1 MPELR
6 DNRKTLMANLDRSRV
21 IELLGQLGATDDQT
35 VLEAARAANRA
46 VTEAG
51 LTWDDVVRAEPAS
64 GSVDIDGDAQPAVE
78 AVIDGTP
85 TEAGGS
91 VSEADKAESMR
102 LIGRLL
108 AGKAISDNLREDLT
122 DMKRAI
128 AEGEFDAMDARY
140 VRALAR
146 RLGA

>member
-1 MPELR
+1 
-6 DNRKTLMANLDRSRV
+6 MANLDRSRV
-21 IELLGQLGATDDQT
+21 VELLGQLGATDDQT

-51 LTWDDVVRAEPAS
+51 LTWDDVVHAEPAS
-64 GSVDIDGDAQPAVE
+64 GSADIEGEAQPVVE
-78 AVIDGTP
+78 AAIDGTS
-85 TEAGGS
+85 TEVGGV
-91 VSEADKAESMR
+91 VSEAEKAEAMR

-108 AGKAISDNLREDLT
+108 ASKAISDNLREDLT

-140 VRALAR
+140 VLALAK
-146 RLGA
+146 RLEA